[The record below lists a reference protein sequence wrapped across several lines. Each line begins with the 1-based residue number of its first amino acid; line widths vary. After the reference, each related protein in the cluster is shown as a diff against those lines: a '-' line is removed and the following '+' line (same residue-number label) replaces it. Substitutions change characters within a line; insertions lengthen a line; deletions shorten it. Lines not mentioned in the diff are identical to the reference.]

1 VGENIVANLTLFN
14 KFDAK
19 SPIPA
24 VLDVVLEKP
33 ILDKCSNYKM
43 AILRFQ
49 CPLYNIRPNYIIKG
63 QEFIVRLD
71 DEGSTVY
78 EESVSVSQIGNSIH
92 EFLDVVNKLFESV
105 WLDYVAYHPSSN
117 FPQKA
122 FPFLI
127 FDPVTQLF
135 SLVYWEHFDG
145 DHEHIDT
152 QVNPTLYYY
161 IASIPAKQLSNG
173 FFSFQTKEKVF
184 IDNVDIE
191 NRYYLSSFYNNKGIS
206 KTGIAPTEYNAYKIT
221 AEFPTGYRFNDFQS
235 ILVLSNIPIRQET
248 IPQATGQLSAY
259 LPNKLSYI
267 ATLPVV
273 SDFRAAVSKYSD
285 QNSELIYYP
294 PGEYRWIDLL
304 YDGPLDRLLFD
315 FRYQLIDQSVHQIML
330 SPGDSVSLK
339 IYFKSIY
346 K

>member
-1 VGENIVANLTLFN
+1 MDLMEIINI
-14 KFDAK
+14 
-19 SPIPA
+19 
-24 VLDVVLEKP
+24 
-33 ILDKCSNYKM
+33 
-43 AILRFQ
+43 
-49 CPLYNIRPNYIIKG
+49 
-63 QEFIVRLD
+63 
-71 DEGSTVY
+71 
-78 EESVSVSQIGNSIH
+78 
-92 EFLDVVNKLFESV
+92 
-105 WLDYVAYHPSSN
+105 
-117 FPQKA
+117 
-122 FPFLI
+122 
-127 FDPVTQLF
+127 
-135 SLVYWEHFDG
+135 
-145 DHEHIDT
+145 IDI

-161 IASIPAKQLSNG
+161 IASIPAKQLPDG
-173 FFSFQTKEKVF
+173 FFSFQTNEKVF
-184 IDNVDIE
+184 IDIVDIE

-206 KTGIAPTEYNAYKIT
+206 KTGISPTEYNAYKIT

-267 ATLPVV
+267 STLPVV
-273 SDFRAAVSKYSD
+273 SDFRAAVSRYGD

-304 YDGPLDRLLFD
+304 YDGPLDRLSFD
-315 FRYQLIDQSVHQIML
+315 FRYQLIDQSVHQLML